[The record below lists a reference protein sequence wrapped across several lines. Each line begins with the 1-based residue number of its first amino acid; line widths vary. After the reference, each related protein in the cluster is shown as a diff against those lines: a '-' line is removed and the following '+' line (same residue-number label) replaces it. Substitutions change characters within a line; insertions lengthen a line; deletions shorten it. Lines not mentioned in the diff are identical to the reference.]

1 MVGIGIIEDDRDH
14 VQDLV
19 LLLLK
24 KNDGDLGVEIG
35 IGNVIKDD
43 TGREGVVLEIEIGIE
58 EIVLKGIEIA
68 IENGNYEYMHNFL
81 VL

>member
-1 MVGIGIIEDDRDH
+1 M
-14 VQDLV
+14 
-19 LLLLK
+19 
-24 KNDGDLGVEIG
+24 
-35 IGNVIKDD
+35 IKDD

-58 EIVLKGIEIA
+58 EIALKGIGIA